1 MSPAERQ
8 QQRRG
13 EQPGKRESE
22 QRNDPEA
29 QPGAREGQPA
39 QRKEDAAPTRPAS
52 DHSAS
57 TQ

>member
-1 MSPAERQ
+1 MSPVEPQ
-8 QQRRG
+8 HRRG

-22 QRNDPEA
+22 RRNDPES

-39 QRKEDAAPTRPAS
+39 QHKEDAVPARPDS
-52 DHSAS
+52 GSSAS